1 MENYDENKFEEIN
14 PEFYLNDEDKPV
26 EGDSQVELDELSQ
39 EFVNK
44 LIEKIMDFL
53 KVLVGHDLH
62 PYQKPLA
69 RRIIESVIIND
80 GEEIT
85 ALASRQSGK
94 SETVADTVATLMILL
109 PRLAKLYPDLLGKFK
124 DGIWVGLFAPTEAQ
138 AETLFGRTVTRLT
151 SERALEILGDPE
163 IDDSAARVGGVTRQI
178 KLKKSGSTI
187 TMMTANPRA
196 KIESKSFHLIVIDE
210 CQEADDFVVSKSISP
225 MLAYYAG
232 TMVKTGTPTTS
243 KNNFYR
249 SIQLNKRRQT
259 GRNSRQNHFQWDWK
273 DVAKI
278 QANYE
283 KFIRKE
289 MLRIGE
295 DSDEFQMSYNC
306 LTPDT
311 KVLTKDLR
319 YVEIGSVQ
327 VGDVLVGFDEEA
339 PTKGAHR
346 KIRETVVTKAERIFR
361 PTYEIALSDGTVVKA
376 SDGHLW
382 LVSTASRRTVWKRT
396 DELSSTDR
404 IFKIFDTWEH
414 VEDYRTGYLASAF
427 DGEGHFSRQ
436 AILGFSQRENVMLG
450 KVRKYLDALG
460 FKYWERKETGTNND
474 VTVLHIAGGRASIS
488 RFLGQIR
495 PERLLQKVDLN
506 SLGSIGRHDF
516 VGQDFEHPIVLS
528 VTSVGEREVV
538 ALETTTQT
546 FIAEGLASH
555 NCKWLL
561 ERGMFVTS
569 TIMDDLGDTSAEL
582 VKSWH
587 KTPVVVGIDPARK
600 TDSTVVTVVFV
611 DWERPDEFGYF
622 EHRILNWLEM
632 QGDDWE
638 EQYFQIVN
646 FLQNY
651 DVLAVG
657 VDGNGVGDAVA
668 QRLKLLMPRSE
679 VVALT
684 SSPSEQSKRWKHL
697 QALIQRKM
705 ITWPAHAKTRRL
717 RTWKRFYQQMTDLE
731 VTYKGPNFAAA
742 APDEAYSHDDFAD
755 SLSIA
760 CSLTQE
766 LVMPEVSVST
776 NVFFR

>member
-273 DVAKI
+273 EVAKI

-396 DELSSTDR
+396 DKLSSTDR

>member
-124 DGIWVGLFAPTEAQ
+124 DGIWVGLFAPTEGQ

-178 KLKKSGSTI
+178 RLKKSGSTI

-339 PTKGAHR
+339 PTKGEHR

-516 VGQDFEHPIVLS
+516 VGQDFEHPLVLS